1 MLKGHTAPEVE
12 RAYTRAYELAQQ
24 LGETPQRF
32 SVLAGLWRFYFSQ
45 AQLQRAREL
54 AEQCFTLA
62 QHLHEPT
69 SLQEGYELLGST
81 LFFLG
86 EPVAAHEYLEQGI
99 ALYDSQ
105 QSAGLAFSRGTD
117 PGVVCLSRLAW
128 TLWWLGYP
136 NQALARSHDAIALA
150 QRLSQPYSL
159 SFALSYNAILH
170 LWRREPSLVKERVET
185 MVALMREHGFVHFLG
200 GGMARLGWALVEQ
213 GAVDEGI
220 AQIHQALEAHR
231 IHRIWLGRYEIMAIL
246 AEAYGKAGQA
256 QEGLRVLADAITLA
270 HHNAELHCEA
280 EWYRLKGELLLR
292 SDIESLAFVEE
303 AETCFQQALA
313 VARRQQAK
321 SFELRAVMS
330 LSHLWQRQGKQ
341 AAARLLLAEIY
352 SWFTEGFDTS
362 DLQEAQALLAAGQ

>member
-1 MLKGHTAPEVE
+1 LGDPVTAH
-12 RAYTRAYELAQQ
+12 A
-24 LGETPQRF
+24 
-32 SVLAGLWRFYFSQ
+32 
-45 AQLQRAREL
+45 
-54 AEQCFTLA
+54 
-62 QHLHEPT
+62 
-69 SLQEGYELLGST
+69 
-81 LFFLG
+81 
-86 EPVAAHEYLEQGI
+86 YLEQGI

-105 QSAGLAFSRGTD
+105 QSGGLAFSRGTD

-128 TLWWLGYP
+128 VLWWLGYP
-136 NQALARSHDAIALA
+136 DQALVRSHEAIALA
-150 QRLSQPYSL
+150 WRLSQPYSL
-159 SFALSYNAILH
+159 NFALSYNAILH

-185 MVALMREHGFVHFLG
+185 MVSLMQEHGFVHFLG

-246 AEAYGKAGQA
+246 AGAYGKAGQA

-280 EWYRLKGELLLR
+280 ELYRLKGELLLQ
-292 SDIESLAFVEE
+292 SDIEGLAFVAE
-303 AETCFQQALA
+303 AETCFQQAFA

-330 LSHLWQRQGKQ
+330 LSRLWQRQGKQ
-341 AAARLLLAEIY
+341 AAARQMLAEIY
-352 SWFTEGFDTS
+352 SWFTEGFDTP
-362 DLQEAQALLAAGQ
+362 DLQDAISLLEALQ